1 MRFYD
6 EEEGEGEEGVEDYE
20 EVPQSLQADFADGYE
35 TRIGLFKPEGKFA
48 MLFGDGNKN
57 VDDIIESLL
66 TMGDGEDDENNTI
79 MAEAR
84 QNMLKSCP
92 LALRVVDRQLKWGR
106 KLHPSMSL
114 KKKMELTLQMERV
127 VDVMLRKLNGKEL
140 ERRENEILSAGGS
153 DLLDED
159 WEWKWERNGND
170 KDKEVVEE
178 IFARVEKE
186 MKEMEEM
193 ENEI

>member
-1 MRFYD
+1 
-6 EEEGEGEEGVEDYE
+6 
-20 EVPQSLQADFADGYE
+20 
-35 TRIGLFKPEGKFA
+35 
-48 MLFGDGNKN
+48 
-57 VDDIIESLL
+57 
-66 TMGDGEDDENNTI
+66 
-79 MAEAR
+79 
-84 QNMLKSCP
+84 
-92 LALRVVDRQLKWGR
+92 
-106 KLHPSMSL
+106 MSL